1 MAGHHHD
8 AHGDHD
14 HHGHGAL
21 GMLETQGPA
30 FKLGIALNL
39 LYVVAEVI
47 AGLWTGSV
55 ALLADAGHNLSDV
68 LGLGLAWAAVIL
80 AARPATARFTFGLG
94 RSTILAALANA
105 MILLA
110 ACGAIGVEALRRL
123 AEPADIPG
131 GVVMLVAGIGVAINL
146 GTAMLFVK
154 GQKDDLNI
162 RGAYLHMMA
171 DAGISAAVVVAGL
184 VILLTGWHW
193 VDAAIS
199 LMVVALIVRSTWGLL
214 RDSVAAALD
223 AVPPHID
230 PEAVRAAL
238 LALPGVTQVHDLHI
252 WPMTTAQVAMTAHLV
267 MPAGHPGDAAISAMA
282 HAMNH
287 DFGIGHATFQI
298 EAGDAACPAPCPIDN
313 ETVEHGAVEAT
324 V

>member
-8 AHGDHD
+8 AHGHHD
-14 HHGHGAL
+14 HHGHGSAGL
-21 GMLETQGPA
+21 LKDQGPA

-39 LYVVAEVI
+39 AYVVAEVV

-68 LGLGLAWAAVIL
+68 LGLGLAWAAVAL

-110 ACGAIGVEALRRL
+110 ACGAIAVEAVRRL
-123 AEPADIPG
+123 AEPSEIPG

-146 GTAMLFVK
+146 ATAMLFLK

-171 DAGISAAVVVAGL
+171 DAGISAAVVMAGL
-184 VILLTGWHW
+184 VIVLTGWHW
-193 VDAAIS
+193 VDPLIS
-199 LMVVALIVRSTWGLL
+199 LAVVAFIVRATWGLL
-214 RDSVAAALD
+214 KDSVAAALD
-223 AVPPHID
+223 AVPPHIEPD
-230 PEAVRAAL
+230 AVRAAL

-267 MPAGHPGDAAISAMA
+267 MPGGHPGDAAIGHMARAMV
-282 HAMNH
+282 
-287 DFGIGHATFQI
+287 DGFGIGHATFQI
-298 EAGDAACPAPCPIDN
+298 EAGVEACPAPCP
-313 ETVEHGAVEAT
+313 VELLA
-324 V
+324 

>member
-8 AHGDHD
+8 AHGHHD
-14 HHGHGAL
+14 HHGHGSAHL
-21 GMLETQGPA
+21 LKEQGPA

-39 LYVVAEVI
+39 AYVVAEVV

-68 LGLGLAWAAVIL
+68 LGLALAWAAVAL
-80 AARPATARFTFGLG
+80 AARPATTRFTFGLG

-110 ACGAIGVEALRRL
+110 ACGAISVGAVRRL
-123 AEPADIPG
+123 AAPEAVPG
-131 GVVMLVAGIGVAINL
+131 GVVMLVAGIGVVINL
-146 GTAMLFVK
+146 ATAMLFLK

-184 VILLTGWHW
+184 VIVLTGWHW
-193 VDAAIS
+193 VDPLIS
-199 LMVVALIVRSTWGLL
+199 LVVVALIVRATWGLL
-214 RDSVAAALD
+214 KNSVAAALD
-223 AVPPHID
+223 AVPEHID
-230 PEAVRAAL
+230 PTAVRTAL

-252 WPMTTAQVAMTAHLV
+252 WPITTAQVAMTAHLV
-267 MPAGHPGDAAISAMA
+267 MPAGHPGDAAIGRMARAMA
-282 HAMNH
+282 
-287 DFGIGHATFQI
+287 DGFGIGHATFQI
-298 EAGDAACPAPCPIDN
+298 EAGVEACPAPC
-313 ETVEHGAVEAT
+313 AVELL